1 MKFEIAAALAATL
14 LATSAFAQTHRVRA
28 EIDDVLTLERS
39 STMQTACK
47 ARPFVTSLR
56 KAAAA
61 GPTRRKHQF
70 RGHVIYV
77 RLLVALGSAGAA
89 NDREETMPVVD
100 PRIAGKPVPRVSK
113 ETMEHECVA
122 RVKNVKALDV
132 AFLDQRI
139 PRYERD
145 IINMVG
151 MGVTENAA
159 LKPNVKESAVGFSVT
174 YVRAK
179 TGRGAALHRHATEEV
194 FIPVKG
200 RWQVFWLEGDEERTV
215 DLDEGDVLNV
225 PIGIY
230 RGFRS
235 LTDAPDALL
244 MAIIGGPDAG
254 KVDWHPSVLE
264 EARKTGLTVDEE
276 GTLIIE
282 KPAA

>member
-1 MKFEIAAALAATL
+1 MTTADYVPQ
-14 LATSAFAQTHRVRA
+14 QT
-28 EIDDVLTLERS
+28 
-39 STMQTACK
+39 

-159 LKPNVKESAVGFSVT
+159 LKPNVKESAVGFSVDS
-174 YVRAK
+174 
-179 TGRGAALHRHATEEV
+179 AASHGESFEE
-194 FIPVKG
+194 PVS
-200 RWQVFWLEGDEERTV
+200 
-215 DLDEGDVLNV
+215 N
-225 PIGIY
+225 
-230 RGFRS
+230 S
-235 LTDAPDALL
+235 LPVSGSKNALL
-244 MAIIGGPDAG
+244 STPVRFTMQPC
-254 KVDWHPSVLE
+254 
-264 EARKTGLTVDEE
+264 
-276 GTLIIE
+276 
-282 KPAA
+282 